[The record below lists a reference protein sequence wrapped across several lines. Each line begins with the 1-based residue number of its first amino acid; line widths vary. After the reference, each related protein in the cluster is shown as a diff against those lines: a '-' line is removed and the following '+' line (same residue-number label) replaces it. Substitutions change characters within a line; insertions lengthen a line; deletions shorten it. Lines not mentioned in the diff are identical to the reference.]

1 MNLFEILCYVSVA
14 VLIIAMVIP
23 DKSGTD
29 DPYEYIWQK

>member
-1 MNLFEILCYVSVA
+1 MTLFEILCYVSVA

-23 DKSGTD
+23 DKYVKD